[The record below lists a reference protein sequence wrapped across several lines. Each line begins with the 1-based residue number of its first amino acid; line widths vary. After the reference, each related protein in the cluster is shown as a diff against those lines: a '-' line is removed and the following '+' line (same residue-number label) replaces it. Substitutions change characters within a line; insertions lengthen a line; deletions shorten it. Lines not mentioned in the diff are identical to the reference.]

1 MGHKKIFAKG
11 LSGDYYALQFDL
23 FNVIQELARSSEGF
37 PTPTSLACN
46 S

>member
-1 MGHKKIFAKG
+1 MLIFEI
-11 LSGDYYALQFDL
+11 SNQ
-23 FNVIQELARSSEGF
+23 IQELARSSEGF

>member
-1 MGHKKIFAKG
+1 MVVKKK
-11 LSGDYYALQFDL
+11 LQSNWTNDIL
-23 FNVIQELARSSEGF
+23 CLNTNLKIQEFARSSEGF